1 MKRIADAIRQRR
13 DAADAT
19 RQTAYRHLIRI
30 TRAIVEQ
37 AQQVGAVLREQ
48 ASGSAQRLTATLD
61 HFLPLVQQVIHQ
73 TTRRVLAGEQM
84 RAREK
89 LVSLFDW

>member
-1 MKRIADAIRQRR
+1 
-13 DAADAT
+13 
-19 RQTAYRHLIRI
+19 
-30 TRAIVEQ
+30 
-37 AQQVGAVLREQ
+37 
-48 ASGSAQRLTATLD
+48 
-61 HFLPLVQQVIHQ
+61 VIHQ